1 MISDII
7 SLVPDIIL
15 RVLNK
20 ICHLEEL
27 AIKIRKNIVTML
39 LEAGSGH
46 PAGAIGM
53 AEVFA
58 ALYFEVMNIDPHKP
72 DDPNRDRLVLSAGHM
87 VPVWYATLAER
98 GYFDEKLL
106 WKLRKFDSP
115 LQGHPVLASI
125 PGIENTSGSLGQG
138 LSQAIGMALA
148 AIIDQKDYRVYCITG
163 DGELQEGQIWE
174 AAMLA
179 PKYNLANLAWIIDR
193 NRIQLSGN
201 TEELMPLEQL
211 RAKLEAFN
219 WNVME
224 INGHDIE
231 EIVSACNM
239 ARNVTQR
246 PSAIIANTTP
256 GKGIDFMENKYEW
269 HGKSFN
275 KTEAKKALAEL
286 STLSNRISKV

>member
-1 MISDII
+1 MNNNLFVQWADQT
-7 SLVPDIIL
+7 PQ
-15 RVLNK
+15 
-20 ICHLEEL
+20 
-27 AIKIRKNIVTML
+27 IRKNILQMI
-39 LEAGSGH
+39 AKAQSGH
-46 PAGAIGM
+46 PGGSLSCVEIIYTLM
-53 AEVFA
+53 APNG
-58 ALYFEVMNIDPHKP
+58 VMKYNPKKP
-72 DDPNRDRLVLSAGHM
+72 LERERDRFVLSKGHACPTLYAVLSAVGHDISQ
-87 VPVWYATLAER
+87 
-98 GYFDEKLL
+98 DELMS
-106 WKLRKFDSP
+106 LRQLGSR
-115 LQGHPVLASI
+115 LQGHPDRARLPYVEAS
-125 PGIENTSGSLGQG
+125 TGSLGQG
-138 LSQAIGMALA
+138 ASIAQGIAMSYKLDSLNHRVFALL
-148 AIIDQKDYRVYCITG
+148 G
-163 DGELQEGQIWE
+163 DGEMQEGQIWE